1 MKKKNSHFDFVCVI
15 EQQLKDDFLTQMARQ
30 SYTNDSIRTF
40 KYSMDRFI
48 KFLAEENI
56 NEIQNVS
63 EDDIEKYRLS
73 LVEDNLK
80 SATIDIYLR
89 TIKLFF
95 SYLEK
100 ESIIFIN
107 PTADLRIPKADRKLQ
122 YIPSVNEMD
131 KFLDFNTDSN
141 ERLRNKAMFELA
153 YSCGGRLN
161 EIRMINIKDLDLIN
175 GEVKLNG
182 KGDVERLVPM
192 GKTAV
197 HWLNK
202 YISEAR
208 TKMIKDKNEEALFLS
223 RRGNRI
229 SKIGIQKQIQYTRK
243 LTDTKITM
251 HSIRRAFATHLL
263 NNGASPFVIQ
273 KLLGHTSLK
282 HLSQYLSVTITDL
295 KKMHKNSTVGR

>member
-1 MKKKNSHFDFVCVI
+1 MKNVCVI
-15 EQQLKDDFLTQMARQ
+15 EQQLKDDFLTQMISQ
-30 SYTNDSIRTF
+30 SYTYEAIQTYR
-40 KYSMDRFI
+40 YPLC
-48 KFLAEENI
+48 KFLNFLKTINI

-73 LVEDNLK
+73 LIEDNLK

-95 SYLEK
+95 NYLEN

-122 YIPSVNEMD
+122 YIPSENEMD
-131 KFLDFNTDSN
+131 KFLDFDIKTN

-153 YSCGGRLN
+153 YSTGGRLN

-202 YISEAR
+202 YINEAR
-208 TKMIKDKNEEALFLS
+208 IKMIKDKNEDALFVA

-229 SKIGIQKQIQYTRK
+229 TKIGIQKQIQYTRK

-263 NNGASPFVIQ
+263 NNGANPFIIQ

-295 KKMHKNSTVGR
+295 KKMHKDSTVGR